1 MISFGPTEEQLAIR
15 EAMRGFAASAMRP
28 IARDCDEES
37 TVPADFLEQAWQ
49 LGLIVTQ
56 VPEEFGGMGAERSP
70 ITNAIALEELA
81 WGDASLAAAAIAPS
95 LFVNALLDHGTA
107 DQKARLL
114 PGLCGER
121 FTTGSLAVLEPRAM
135 SDASRPATTAEM
147 AGSGFVL
154 SGTKRLVPFAD
165 RASHFLVLARAGEGL
180 GAFLVDR
187 ETPGVRIAA
196 APEQNLGLRAVP
208 LYSVELD
215 GVKLAPESL
224 LGGEHGCD
232 VRRILDTSRAA
243 IAACLVGVARAVVD
257 YCVPYAKDRVAFDEP
272 IARKQAV
279 AFSLAD
285 AHTEVEAM
293 RWLAWKAAS
302 QLEQGSDATKACFQ
316 AWSYA
321 AERGLA
327 VADTGIQTLGG
338 HGFIREHPV
347 EMWFRNARTLGVL
360 EGTLSI

>member
-1 MISFGPTEEQLAIR
+1 
-15 EAMRGFAASAMRP
+15 
-28 IARDCDEES
+28 
-37 TVPADFLEQAWQ
+37 V
-49 LGLIVTQ
+49 
-56 VPEEFGGMGAERSP
+56 
-70 ITNAIALEELA
+70 TNAIALEELA
-81 WGDASLAAAAIAPS
+81 WGDASLAVAALAPS
-95 LFVNALLDHGTA
+95 LFVNALLDHGTE
-107 DQKARLL
+107 DQKQRLL
-114 PGLCGER
+114 PDLCGER
-121 FTTGSLAVLEPRAM
+121 FTLGSLAVLEPRAM
-135 SDASRPATTAEM
+135 ADVARPATAAKM

-165 RASHFLVLARAGEGL
+165 RARHFLVLARANEAL
-180 GAFLVDR
+180 GAFIVDR
-187 ETPGVRIAA
+187 DAPGLRIGE
-196 APEQNLGLRAVP
+196 APEKNLGLRSVP
-208 LYSVELD
+208 LYTIELD
-215 GVKLAPESL
+215 HVPLSPGSL
-224 LGGEHGCD
+224 LGGERGCD
-232 VRRILDTSRAA
+232 LRRLLDTSRAA
-243 IAACLVGVARAVVD
+243 IAACLVGLGRAVVE

-293 RWLAWKAAS
+293 RWLTWKAAS
-302 QLEQGSDATKACFQ
+302 RLEQRKDATKACFQ

-321 AERGLA
+321 GERGLW

>member
-1 MISFGPTEEQLAIR
+1 MISFGPTEEQKAIR
-15 EAMRGFAASAMRP
+15 EAMHDFAETALRP
-28 IARDCDEES
+28 IARDCDEDS
-37 TVPADFLEQAWQ
+37 TVPEDFLEQAWQ
-49 LGLIVTQ
+49 LGLTTTQ
-56 VPEEFGGMGAERSP
+56 IPEAFGGMGAERSP
-70 ITNAIALEELA
+70 VTNAIALEELA
-81 WGDASLAAAAIAPS
+81 WGDASLAVAALAPS
-95 LFVNALLDHGTA
+95 LFANALLDHGTE
-107 DQKARLL
+107 DQKKRLL
-114 PGLCGER
+114 PDLCGER
-121 FTTGSLAVLEPRAM
+121 FTLGSLAVLEPRAM
-135 SDASRPATTAEM
+135 ADAARPASEAKM

-165 RASHFLVLARAGEGL
+165 RARHLLVVARAGEGV
-180 GAFLVDR
+180 GAFVVDR
-187 ETPGVRIAA
+187 AAPGVRIAE
-196 APEQNLGLRAVP
+196 APEKNLGLRAVP
-208 LYSVELD
+208 FYTVELD
-215 GVKLAPESL
+215 RVELAPGSL

-232 VRRILDTSRAA
+232 VRRLLDTSRAA

-302 QLEQGSDATKACFQ
+302 ELERGAAATKACFQ

-321 AERGLA
+321 AERGLW
-327 VADTGIQTLGG
+327 VTDNGIQTLGG

-360 EGTLSI
+360 EGVLSI

>member
-1 MISFGPTEEQLAIR
+1 MHV
-15 EAMRGFAASAMRP
+15 FAETAMRP
-28 IARDCDEES
+28 LARDCDEES
-37 TVPADFLEQAWQ
+37 SVPDDFLEQAWQ
-49 LGLIVTQ
+49 LGLTITQ
-56 VPEEFGGMGAERSP
+56 VPEAYGGMGADRSP
-70 ITNAIALEELA
+70 VTNVIALEELA
-81 WGDASLAAAAIAPS
+81 WGDASLAVAALAPS
-95 LFVNALLDHGTA
+95 LFVNALLDHGTE
-107 DQKARLL
+107 DQKQRLL

-121 FTTGSLAVLEPRAM
+121 FGLGSPAVLEPRALA
-135 SDASRPATTAEM
+135 DAARPATAATM

-165 RASHFLVLARAGEGL
+165 RARHFLVLARAGEGL
-180 GAFLVDR
+180 GAFVVDR
-187 ETPGVRIAA
+187 EAPGVRIAE
-196 APEQNLGLRAVP
+196 APEKNLGLRAVP
-208 LYSVELD
+208 LYTIELD
-215 GVKLAPESL
+215 RVQLAPESL

-232 VRRILDTSRAA
+232 VRRLLDTSRAA
-243 IAACLVGVARAVVD
+243 IAACLVGLARAVVD

-302 QLEQGSDATKACFQ
+302 QLERGEAATKACFQ
-316 AWSYA
+316 AWNYA
-321 AERGLA
+321 GERGLW

-347 EMWFRNARTLGVL
+347 EMWFRSARTLGVL
-360 EGTLSI
+360 EGILSI